1 MKREKILEG
10 RRREIKLKLKQQGAA
25 AAASGGGGDHGG
37 DDDEGDPVAK
47 AEEDFWN
54 TISQARKDIAAK
66 EKKRAEASGMG
77 KSQPT
82 PIPEEG
88 VEPAALSEAKPEV

>member
-1 MKREKILEG
+1 MISCR
-10 RRREIKLKLKQQGAA
+10 
-25 AAASGGGGDHGG
+25 DHGG

-54 TISQARKDIAAK
+54 NISQARKDIAAK

-88 VEPAALSEAKPEV
+88 VEPGALSDAKPEVDHCFTD